1 MAGKRLQW
9 QQHGFPHVTIC
20 GPFAGKRWV
29 VATSVGVTMVLL
41 AWLKNVPPSFPY
53 PVRPNPHPPFQ
64 IVYNSLS

>member
-41 AWLKNVPPSFPY
+41 A
-53 PVRPNPHPPFQ
+53 
-64 IVYNSLS
+64 